1 MLKPAKPSSIDR
13 QQRAYLRTARQC
25 AIIEMARASLLVCI
39 ALFSVCDT
47 APTKKPR
54 LAVQQR
60 DGVSLLTAAALDKPV
75 PTFLPQ
81 KSIFPLWK
89 DGFET
94 WHIAVFLVGMLGGN
108 LFAITKG
115 LIDRPTPGV
124 LGTDAVLSVSN
135 PVFRLFLLTTALLF
149 AKVHFLTWAEVWWGC
164 LNNSFSKNKWDE
176 ATGSPKV
183 AACSTESDLRK
194 TTFHN
199 IHANDLENI
208 PLALILHLLLV
219 LVQPSAAA
227 ATLIMWS
234 FTASRLLHTFWYAF
248 YGSHEIR
255 AMIFSVGAMSNYAA
269 VCQILSACGV
279 L

>member
-1 MLKPAKPSSIDR
+1 MCTLQLWYCSSAM
-13 QQRAYLRTARQC
+13 QAPPCC
-25 AIIEMARASLLVCI
+25 AGVRSFLTLLCWPPPH
-39 ALFSVCDT
+39 D
-47 APTKKPR
+47 KE
-54 LAVQQR
+54 Q
-60 DGVSLLTAAALDKPV
+60 LLQP
-75 PTFLPQ
+75 
-81 KSIFPLWK
+81 
-89 DGFET
+89 
-94 WHIAVFLVGMLGGN
+94 
-108 LFAITKG
+108 
-115 LIDRPTPGV
+115 
-124 LGTDAVLSVSN
+124 SN
-135 PVFRLFLLTTALLF
+135 PTMKLFLLTTVALF
-149 AKVHFLTWAEVWWGC
+149 AKCHLMTWLEVWMGC
-164 LNNSFSKNKWDE
+164 KNNSFSKNKWDE

-227 ATLIMWS
+227 ATLIMGS

-255 AMIFSVGAMSNYAA
+255 AMIFSINCWANYAA
-269 VCQILSACGV
+269 VFQILAACGV

>member
-1 MLKPAKPSSIDR
+1 
-13 QQRAYLRTARQC
+13 
-25 AIIEMARASLLVCI
+25 MARACLLVCI

-75 PTFLPQ
+75 PTTFLPQ
-81 KSIFPLWK
+81 QSIFPLWK

-108 LFAITKG
+108 LFSITKG